1 MPTSARY
8 SCAVNEQ
15 PQPTIEPPAAA
26 GVVAALRNLIVSGRY
41 KAGERLAEAPLSEE
55 LGVSRTP
62 VRLAVRTLE
71 HEGLLERSGSRGY
84 AVRAFSEADVRC
96 AVEVRGALEGLAA
109 RRLAER
115 GMSSEVRARL
125 AACLDDGER
134 VLAKGRLDAD
144 DFGEWSRIN
153 ETFHR
158 TIAGATDSRVVADA
172 IERNN
177 RLPFASSDSF
187 TVDLGA
193 LDKEYEKL
201 RVAQLQHRLV
211 FEALEGGEAARV
223 EGLMREHAYIGLRYL
238 RHLQAAGAAAVAR

>member
-1 MPTSARY
+1 MPESAT
-8 SCAVNEQ
+8 A
-15 PQPTIEPPAAA
+15 PA

-41 KAGERLAEAPLSEE
+41 KAGERLAELPLAEE

-71 HEGLLERSGSRGY
+71 HEGLLERSGRRGY

-96 AVEVRGALEGLAA
+96 AVEVRGVLEGLAA

-115 GMSSEVRARL
+115 GMTPEVRAQL

-134 VLAKGRLDAD
+134 VLAKGVLVPD
-144 DFGEWSRIN
+144 DVGAWSRLN

-158 TIAGATDSRVVADA
+158 TIARATDSRVVADA

-177 RLPFASSDSF
+177 RLPFASSDSI
-187 TVDLGA
+187 TVDRGA
-193 LDKEYEKL
+193 LDREYEKL
-201 RVAQLQHRLV
+201 RIAQLQHRLV
-211 FEALEGGEAARV
+211 FEALEAGEASRV
-223 EGLMREHAYIGLRYL
+223 EGLMREHAYIGVRYL
-238 RHLQAAGAAAVAR
+238 RHLQAAGGGSVPPSSP

>member
-1 MPTSARY
+1 MTDSSDLP
-8 SCAVNEQ
+8 
-15 PQPTIEPPAAA
+15 EPIAPA

-41 KAGERLAEAPLSEE
+41 KAGERLAELPLAEE

-71 HEGLLERSGSRGY
+71 HEGLLERCGRRGY
-84 AVRAFSEADVRC
+84 SVRAFSDADVRC
-96 AVEVRGALEGLAA
+96 AVDVRGVLEGLAA

-115 GMSSEVRARL
+115 GMSPAVRAEL

-134 VLAKGRLDAD
+134 VLAKGRLEPD
-144 DFGEWSRIN
+144 DVGAWSHLN
-153 ETFHR
+153 ERFHR
-158 TIAGATDSRVVADA
+158 TIAEATGSRVVADA

-177 RLPFASSDSF
+177 RLPFASSDSI
-187 TVDLGA
+187 TVDRGA

-201 RVAQLQHRLV
+201 RIAQLQHRLV
-211 FEALEGGEAARV
+211 FEALEAGEAARV

-238 RHLQAAGAAAVAR
+238 RHLQPPGR